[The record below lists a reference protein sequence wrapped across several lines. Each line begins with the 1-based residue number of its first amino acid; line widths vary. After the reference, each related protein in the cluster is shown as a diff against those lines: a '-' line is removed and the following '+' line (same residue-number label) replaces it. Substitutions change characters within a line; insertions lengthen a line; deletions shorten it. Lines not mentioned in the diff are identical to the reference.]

1 MTSLS
6 GIKQE
11 GDHGAAD
18 KTPHLAF
25 SVRSNFFEVIDM
37 RSLLTDPNEIKIFIL
52 YLLDKIGYP
61 LDYPSI
67 GAIMMQDGVVNF
79 FDFAECFFA
88 LVEAGHIREI
98 YPDGDGPVEEPNFD
112 DPNVAPFDSIEDE
125 GDDESI
131 PHPRKLY
138 EVTETGHR
146 VALGLGDSI
155 MVSVRERSYRSAL
168 RHLSLKKRGAKIE
181 KSYEPDKDGYIVSC
195 SITDK
200 DGVALDLKLRADSKY
215 QLDRMMSNFEERPEV
230 IFRGVVALMSGD
242 VNYLFEQ

>member
-1 MTSLS
+1 M
-6 GIKQE
+6 E
-11 GDHGAAD
+11 
-18 KTPHLAF
+18 
-25 SVRSNFFEVIDM
+25 SVM
-37 RSLLTDPNEIKIFIL
+37 KSLLTDPGEIKIFIL

-98 YPDGDGPVEEPNFD
+98 YPDGDGPSRNEEPD
-112 DPNVAPFDSIEDE
+112 DPNVAPFGAIDE
-125 GDDESI
+125 TDDDDEI
-131 PHPRKLY
+131 KKPRKLY
-138 EVTETGHR
+138 EVSETGHR
-146 VALGLGDSI
+146 VAVGLGDSI

-168 RHLSLKKRGAKIE
+168 RHLSLKKRGAQVE
-181 KSYEPDKDGYIVSC
+181 KSYEPEGDGFIVRC

-200 DGVALDLKLRADSKY
+200 EGTALDLKLRADSKY
-215 QLDRMMSNFEERPEV
+215 QLERMMSNFDDRPEV
-230 IFRGVVALMSGD
+230 IFRGIVALMSGD